1 MAADERRSRLQARI
15 DAALAGAR
23 HSPYLATF
31 AGDLQRRLE
40 EAGRGG
46 GLAGIERMLD
56 EFEAMRRT
64 EDPGRARSALL
75 AVLADHPEL
84 PPLGLAV
91 PRRPEPP
98 R

>member
-1 MAADERRSRLQARI
+1 MPEDERRARLQARI
-15 DAALAGAR
+15 DAALAGGR

-40 EAGRGG
+40 EAARAG
-46 GLAGIERMLD
+46 GLAGLERALD
-56 EFEAMRRT
+56 EFETMRGT
-64 EDPGRARSALL
+64 EDPGRARAALMTFL
-75 AVLADHPEL
+75 AGHPEL
-84 PPLGLAV
+84 PRLGLAV